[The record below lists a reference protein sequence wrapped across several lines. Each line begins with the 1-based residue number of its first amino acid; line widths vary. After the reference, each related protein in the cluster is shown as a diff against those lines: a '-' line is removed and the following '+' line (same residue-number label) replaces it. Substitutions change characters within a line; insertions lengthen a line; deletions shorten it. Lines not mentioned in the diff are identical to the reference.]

1 MKLNKKHI
9 HALDIGIHKVLG
21 ARDRSNNPDEK
32 DMLTLNANRLRQ
44 LRMLL
49 WVAFTEPKFDFN
61 VLFKLGISEQDPMA
75 KGIRMLT
82 NDPLINQTP
91 LEADESNI
99 DRLDRKLTAEQKVK
113 DEANELRKIAGH

>member
-1 MKLNKKHI
+1 MKLNRKHI
-9 HALDIGIHKVLG
+9 HALDIGIHKLLG

-32 DMLTLNANRLRQ
+32 EMLTLNANRLRQ

-61 VLFKLGISEQDPMA
+61 VMFNLGLSEQDPMT

-82 NDPLINQTP
+82 NDELSNSAAAAADKKS
-91 LEADESNI
+91 LETLGRQSDYK
-99 DRLDRKLTAEQKVK
+99 KL
-113 DEANELRKIAGH
+113 AGS

>member
-1 MKLNKKHI
+1 MKLNRKHI
-9 HALDIGIHKVLG
+9 HALDIGIHKLLG

-32 DMLTLNANRLRQ
+32 DMLTINANRLRQ

-61 VLFKLGISEQDPMA
+61 VMFKLGISEQDPMT

-82 NDPLINQTP
+82 NDPLLGLT
-91 LEADESNI
+91 EADADKEGIGN
-99 DRLDRKLTAEQKVK
+99 LGQTRKATE
-113 DEANELRKIAGH
+113 IAGS